1 MSDQDDD
8 NKLIDLEDLDDN
20 ILNDEKKRKRRRR
33 KKI

>member
-20 ILNDEKKRKRRRR
+20 ILNDEKKENKE
-33 KKI
+33 I